1 MPADLPHGVAGLR
14 SSETI
19 MFDVNVKQSLQLGLV
34 WAGLRGGQKWLD
46 ADWDEKVKKLRFWSV
61 F

>member
-1 MPADLPHGVAGLR
+1 MLEPFR

-19 MFDVNVKQSLQLGLV
+19 VFAVNVKQSLQLGLV
-34 WAGLRGGQKWLD
+34 WAGLGWAGLRGGQKWLD
-46 ADWDEKVKKLRFWSV
+46 ADWDETVKKLRFWSG

>member
-1 MPADLPHGVAGLR
+1 MLEPFR

-34 WAGLRGGQKWLD
+34 WTGLGWAGLRGGQKWLD
-46 ADWDEKVKKLRFWSV
+46 ADWDEKVKKLRFWSG

>member
-1 MPADLPHGVAGLR
+1 MLEPFR

-46 ADWDEKVKKLRFWSV
+46 ADWDEKVKKLRFWSG

>member
-1 MPADLPHGVAGLR
+1 MLEPFR

-34 WAGLRGGQKWLD
+34 WAGLGWAGLRGGQKWLD
-46 ADWDEKVKKLRFWSV
+46 ADWNEKVKKLRFWSG

>member
-1 MPADLPHGVAGLR
+1 MLEPFR

-34 WAGLRGGQKWLD
+34 WAGLGWAGLTGGQKWLD
-46 ADWDEKVKKLRFWSV
+46 ADWHEKVKKLRFWSG

>member
-1 MPADLPHGVAGLR
+1 
-14 SSETI
+14 

-34 WAGLRGGQKWLD
+34 WAGLGWAGLRGGQKWLD
-46 ADWDEKVKKLRFWSV
+46 ADWDEKVKKLRFWSG